1 MAMSAASCEVAVV
14 GPSCVSSPH
23 SPRVRHAAGGRCDHT
38 TASSCPLRRLST
50 HRAARSCRQ
59 AVTGY
64 LVSISTSSHPCR
76 QGRSA
81 CRPFHL
87 HRHTPHHVSP
97 ISHLNSSRFPSLPRP
112 AFQSPG
118 KGNFVHVTLWKTG
131 APSAAYGYKQP
142 FSLFLCVNWRV
153 STGAVPHRT
162 LVTHWLFT
170 TAVWGPEFGSRLGSQ
185 HTSFCM
191 WHLFPWPT
199 VWGFLWTLQLLKL
212 LCSFVSNLK

>member
-1 MAMSAASCEVAVV
+1 MSAASCEVAAV

-97 ISHLNSSRFPSLPRP
+97 HLASQQQQVPFFASPCLPV
-112 AFQSPG
+112 PG

-131 APSAAYGYKQP
+131 APSAAGGYKQP
-142 FSLFLCVNWRV
+142 FSLSLCELK
-153 STGAVPHRT
+153 SKHRCSPPSNTSNT
-162 LVTHWLFT
+162 LAIH
-170 TAVWGPEFGSRLGSQ
+170 
-185 HTSFCM
+185 
-191 WHLFPWPT
+191 
-199 VWGFLWTLQLLKL
+199 
-212 LCSFVSNLK
+212 CSVRS